1 MKCVIISR
9 AWSWHSFFQVIW
21 HLCLDLKSHKATKIL
36 GIQES
41 PRGQKRP
48 APRLPRREAGGLLPG
63 RGGSLRAGRACS
75 GACGEGTPRCAKA
88 RPGQVP
94 GRVGAVEQGSLGRA
108 RPRKPRLRRRCASLA
123 GRGPLAPGDGKEWG
137 RVKPSPVAFPP
148 QLPGPAASQFR

>member
-1 MKCVIISR
+1 MNEEYDVI
-9 AWSWHSFFQVIW
+9 V
-21 HLCLDLKSHKATKIL
+21 L
-36 GIQES
+36 GTGLTVRRGGGPGPAAS
-41 PRGQKRP
+41 PAQP
-48 APRLPRREAGGLLPG
+48 CSPRLPRREAGGLLPG

-137 RVKPSPVAFPP
+137 SVKSSPVAFPP